1 MRICVEP
8 CMGRIEVV
16 SFDMEG
22 TLIDSCF
29 SDLIWE
35 TDIPRLYAEEHG
47 ISLEAARE
55 HVLGEYRQVG
65 DERPEW
71 YDVGYWFR
79 RLGLSGDWRELLEF
93 RRDTCRVYPEV
104 RGVLE
109 RLQGRYV
116 LIVTSNT
123 IREFLEVQLRELRGF
138 FTHIFSAPSDFGEV
152 KKSAEFYRRICQI
165 TGTKP
170 EALAHVG
177 DHLKFDYE
185 SPKELNIHAYYL
197 DRSGEAT
204 GDHVVHDLED
214 FEHRIAMIDDRQRT

>member
-1 MRICVEP
+1 MD
-8 CMGRIEVV
+8 RIEVV
-16 SFDMEG
+16 SFDVEG

-35 TDIPRLYAEEHG
+35 TDIPRLYAEQHG
-47 ISLEAARE
+47 VSLEDARE

-79 RLGLSGDWRELLEF
+79 RLG
-93 RRDTCRVYPEV
+93 DTCRVYPEV

-109 RLQGRYV
+109 RLQSRYV

-123 IREFLEVQLRELRGF
+123 IKEFLEVQLRELGGF
-138 FTHIFSAPSDFGEV
+138 FTRIFSAPSDFGAV

-165 TGTKP
+165 METEP

-177 DHLKFDYE
+177 DHLKFDYDA
-185 SPKELNIHAYYL
+185 PRELKIHAYYL
-197 DRSGEAT
+197 DRSGKAT
-204 GDHVVHDLED
+204 GDHVVHNIKE
-214 FEHRIAMIDDRQRT
+214 FEQKIAMVDVRPRT